1 MILMLRP
8 ALAGKF
14 DAKIPDM
21 SWLPTLLW
29 FLFWSM
35 LAQGIEYVWQTSIG
49 WILLA
54 ICCGVMLTARRHQAG
69 RVAAWAAH
77 PETDPPADVGQW
89 ESMVASLYR
98 YTRGQTL
105 AVRELQQTNAA
116 VMSAAQALPL
126 GAVTMNK
133 DFQIRWFNLAA
144 KKQLCLKVDQDI
156 GQNLLNLLR
165 SPTFV
170 AYARQSEW
178 PDSLLLK
185 LTLGGQTQNL
195 MMRLV
200 PYAGDQLLLMT
211 RDLTQ
216 VEKLE
221 TTRRDFVANVS
232 HEMRTPLTVLSGF
245 LETMLDAPPGAIS
258 GDQGRQYLSKMH
270 EQALRMESLVA
281 DLLTLSTLETS
292 PHAEKLHVN
301 MSLMLESAR
310 QQIEALSA
318 SKHIFDWQINDN
330 LDLFGHA
337 SEISSAMTNLLTN
350 AVRYT
355 PEGGLI
361 TVCWLRETDGSAR
374 FSVTDTG
381 PGIASEHL
389 PRLTERF
396 YTVDRG
402 RSRALGGTGLGLAIA
417 KHVAMRHDAELDIQ
431 STLGQGSTFSLLFS
445 PERVTESA

>member
-1 MILMLRP
+1 MNWFR
-8 ALAGKF
+8 
-14 DAKIPDM
+14 
-21 SWLPTLLW
+21 TLLW
-29 FLFWSM
+29 FLFWSF
-35 LAQGIEYVWQTSIG
+35 LAFGLEYRWQTSLG
-49 WILLA
+49 WIALA
-54 ICCGVMLTARRHQAG
+54 IACGAMLTIRRHQAG

-89 ESMVASLYR
+89 EDMVSSLYR
-98 YTRGQTL
+98 HTRGQAL
-105 AVRELQQTNAA
+105 AVRELQETNAA

-126 GAVTMNK
+126 GAVTLNK
-133 DFQIRWFNLAA
+133 DFQIRWFNVAA
-144 KKQLCLKVDQDI
+144 EKQLHLKLAQDI

-170 AYARQSEW
+170 AYARQTEW
-178 PDSLLLK
+178 PDALLLK
-185 LTLGGQTQNL
+185 LTLGGRPQSL

-216 VEKLE
+216 IEMLE

-258 GDQGRQYLSKMH
+258 ADQARQYLSMMH
-270 EQALRMESLVA
+270 EQALRMEALVA
-281 DLLTLSTLETS
+281 DLLTLSALESS
-292 PHAEKLHVN
+292 PYAERLDVN
-301 MSLMLESAR
+301 MSSLLDSAR

-318 SKHIFDWQINDN
+318 SRHIFDWQITPDLN
-330 LDLFGHA
+330 LLGHP
-337 SEISSAMTNLLTN
+337 SEIASAMTNLLTN

-355 PEGGLI
+355 PAGGHI
-361 TVCWLRETDGSAR
+361 TVCWRREADGSAR

-381 PGIASEHL
+381 AGIASEHL
-389 PRLTERF
+389 PRLSERF

-402 RSRALGGTGLGLAIA
+402 RSRALGGTGLGLAIT
-417 KHVAMRHDAELDIQ
+417 KHVAMRHDALLDIQ
-431 STLGQGSTFSLLFS
+431 SKLGQGSTFSLLFS
-445 PERVTESA
+445 PDRVTDTL